1 MRLLAFAALFACPVA
16 AFAQSK
22 PDRANPLDQIAGY
35 KRVTIEG
42 FTLLMSEEATLADA
56 SAYQLKPVA
65 VLEKELKVVT
75 KIMTAK
81 QVETLK
87 KLLIWVEWDEKTE
100 VTNGRDGSAVAVYY
114 GGHQASLLQQ
124 GKHPLKAK
132 TVTVLSLKSLTEEHQ
147 PKRDSGRC
155 VLLHE
160 LAHAVHDQLLGRDH
174 AGIKAAFAQAM
185 ERKLYDKT
193 QYVSTNEAEFFAET
207 TSAYFDQLHHYPQ
220 TRDELKKHDPATHK
234 LLESI
239 WGTSK
244 KPEATAAKPKG
255 LLAENGTGKFDLG
268 VKPTDLRFERT
279 IHGPEFNP
287 DDLKGRVTVVGFI
300 GQSDLPV
307 LAKLTQIHDELAV
320 YGARVV
326 AGPGQISD
334 PNEWKKELAARQVS
348 FTAVG
353 GMGLREKQTPNQF
366 VGQKASHTLVFA
378 ADGTCVFRGSGHDAL
393 PHARAAV
400 GQGFAAKLAA
410 GIQAKPM
417 QPLTDI
423 LVSGQPVTDVLPK
436 LTAVSRSSDEAASKR
451 AKELLDTLTAPGQ
464 KALDEAKTLAKTDQV
479 AAFILLEPLPVRFR
493 GSPVGE
499 KLSAAVDG
507 LKNTIPVAAE
517 LKARTTFEPIKK
529 LDAQIQAQPGGF
541 NPADPAFRQRNAV
554 SIAQLKAAVE
564 QMKKKHPKA
573 KATEQAEKLLQVYG
587 G

>member
-1 MRLLAFAALFACPVA
+1 MRFIALVALLALPLS

-22 PDRANPLDQIAGY
+22 PDRPNPLDQIAGY

-42 FTLLMSEEATLADA
+42 FTLLISDDVAMGDA
-56 SAYQLKPVA
+56 SAYQLKPMA

-81 QVETLK
+81 QVDTLR
-87 KLLIWVEWDEKTE
+87 KLIIWVEWDESME
-100 VTNGRDGSAVAVYY
+100 VSNGRDGSAVAVYY

-132 TVTVLSLKSLTEEHQ
+132 TVTILKMKSLTLEHQ
-147 PKRDSGRC
+147 PNRDSGRC

-185 ERKLYDKT
+185 ERKLYDKS
-193 QYVSTNEAEFFAET
+193 QYVSTNEAEFFAEL

-220 TRDELKKHDPATHK
+220 TRDELKKHDPTSHK
-234 LLESI
+234 LLEGI
-239 WGTSK
+239 WGTAK
-244 KPEATAAKPKG
+244 KPETTAAKPKG
-255 LLAENGTGKFDLG
+255 PLAENGSGKFDLG
-268 VKPTDLRFERT
+268 VKLTDLRLERV
-279 IHGPEFNP
+279 IHGPEFKES
-287 DDLKGRVTVVGFI
+287 DVKGRVTVVGFI
-300 GQSDLPV
+300 GMTDLPV

-320 YGARVV
+320 YGAKVL

-334 PNEWKKELAARQVS
+334 PNDWKKELIAREVS
-348 FTAVG
+348 FTTVG
-353 GMGLREKQTPNQF
+353 GMGLREKEKPNQF
-366 VGQKASHTLVFA
+366 IGQKASHTLIFD
-378 ADGTCVFRGSGHDAL
+378 ADGKCVFRGSGHDAL

-400 GQGFAAKLAA
+400 GKGFAAKLGV
-410 GIQAKPM
+410 GIMEKPM

-423 LVSGQPVTDVLPK
+423 LVSGQQVTDVLPK

-479 AAFILLEPLPVRFR
+479 AAFILLEPLPARFR
-493 GSPVGE
+493 GSPVGD
-499 KLSAAVDG
+499 KLSTAVDG
-507 LKNTIPVAAE
+507 LKNTIPVSAE
-517 LKARTTFEPIKK
+517 MKARTALEPIKK

-541 NPADPAFRQRNAV
+541 NPTDPTFRQRNAV

-564 QMKKKHPKA
+564 QMKKRHPKA
-573 KATEQAEKLLQVYG
+573 KATEQAEKLLQSYG